1 MTKKDWQEAGDQI
14 RDLVQ
19 NAIDSGDYSE
29 LSNTIT
35 KVVNSTVDGVQDVLK
50 DSLGGVQD
58 VLKDS
63 LGGLAGGAGRTGA
76 QPGRTQEEVR
86 RERDRYAQAHST
98 VRSRQEAAERIRRN
112 MQEKEYHPAPRTKT
126 PGLIA
131 GKAMKWTGY
140 SLGGA
145 FGLSMGIVGI
155 VGAATGFGLALPLG
169 VLGVFFVGSMALGFK
184 GSAMEGLAKRF
195 RRYQQVIG
203 ERTFCKVE
211 ELSAAIGKNPNF
223 VRKDLRKMIR
233 DGFFTQG
240 YLDKKETCLIT
251 DQKTYQQ
258 YVQTEQAYETRAKE
272 AQESSVQKP
281 EKRAQAASDAGVP
294 HTAQY
299 AELLAEG
306 QNYIRHIHVCN
317 DRIEDPV
324 ISEKLDRMELIVTR
338 IFTEAGRNPEVADD
352 LKKMMSYYLPTTKK
366 LLDAYCQ
373 LDEQPVPGENIETTK
388 KEIAATLDTLNG
400 AFAKLL
406 DDLFEETA
414 WDISSDISVL
424 NTMLAQEGLTGSA
437 FPQKADSSRRS

>member
-35 KVVNSTVDGVQDVLK
+35 KVVNSAVD
-50 DSLGGVQD
+50 GVQD

-63 LGGLAGGAGRTGA
+63 LGGLAGGAGRTET
-76 QPGRTQEEVR
+76 QPGRTQKEPDR
-86 RERDRYAQAHST
+86 RTVQDPADRYTQAHSI
-98 VRSRQEAAERIRRN
+98 VRNRQEAAERIRRN
-112 MQEKEYHPAPRTKT
+112 MQEKEYHPAPRAKT

-169 VLGVFFVGSMALGFK
+169 VLGVFFVGSMALGLK

-258 YVQTEQAYETRAKE
+258 YVQTEQAYEARAK
-272 AQESSVQKP
+272 ESSVQKP
-281 EKRAQAASDAGVP
+281 EKWAQAASDAGVP

-424 NTMLAQEGLTGSA
+424 NTMLAQEGLTGGA
-437 FPQKADSSRRS
+437 FEQKAGSSRRS